1 MKTVNIQAAKTHL
14 SRLVEQACAG
24 EEIVIARGN
33 VPMVRLVPVGD
44 PPPRR
49 RFGAHPELGPIPAGF
64 DDPLPAEELAAWEG
78 DG

>member
-33 VPMVRLVPVGD
+33 VPMVRLVPID
-44 PPPRR
+44 QPERRR
-49 RFGAHPELGPIPAGF
+49 RFGAHPELGPVPPEF
-64 DDPLPAEELAAWEG
+64 DEPLPDEELEAWER
-78 DG
+78 